1 MNNLLKILLAIFLPP
16 VCAFLQVGF
25 SLHFLINIVLTL
37 LGGLPL
43 GALLWSLP
51 GWLTSSG
58 LTLLGQWLLYCCLG
72 LWLSAGL
79 WWILSL
85 MNSDPLPKGSGPD
98 KGLL

>member
-1 MNNLLKILLAIFLPP
+1 MFSLGLTLGMRLPLPRERQKPWYTLAI
-16 VCAFLQVGF
+16 
-25 SLHFLINIVLTL
+25 TL

-43 GALLWSLP
+43 GALLWALP
-51 GWLTSSG
+51 FWLTSSW
-58 LTLLGQWLLYCCLG
+58 LILLGQWLLYGCLG